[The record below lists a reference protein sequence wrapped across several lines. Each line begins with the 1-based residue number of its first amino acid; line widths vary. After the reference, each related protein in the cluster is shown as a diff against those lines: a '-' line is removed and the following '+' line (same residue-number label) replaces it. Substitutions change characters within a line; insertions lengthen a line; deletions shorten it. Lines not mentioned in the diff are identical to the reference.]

1 MSPHAKN
8 YLLILLFLAT
18 IIAGSLA
25 WQNYSKLSDLTANYQ
40 ILSRELAQARAL
52 AAVRVVRQPAMIINN
67 SDLSAAD
74 PTAITTGRGRRGTN
88 GANGVNGRRN
98 ANGGAGGYAGGG
110 G

>member
-8 YLLILLFLAT
+8 YLLIFLFLAT

-25 WQNYSKLSDLTANYQ
+25 WQNYSKLADLTANYQ
-40 ILSRELAQARAL
+40 TLSRELAQARTL
-52 AAVRVVRQPAMIINN
+52 ATARAVRQPITVINN
-67 SDLSAAD
+67 PDLSAAD
-74 PTAITTGRGRRGTN
+74 PTAPANGRARRGAN

-110 G
+110 